1 MQTSKRVA
9 RHWPP
14 LIPVNYNLKA
24 YKHSSLKQLIA
35 NQNIL
40 RLIELLKHSI
50 FMETSYRPNVNCP
63 FQFCFNLLRC
73 IELKCDYP
81 KYVDCG
87 QGGTM
92 YGALVMPS
100 LVLDVIPAYMS
111 CGHFKSRTSVIL
123 LDGCELQ
130 LPIYL

>member
-1 MQTSKRVA
+1 
-9 RHWPP
+9 
-14 LIPVNYNLKA
+14 
-24 YKHSSLKQLIA
+24 
-35 NQNIL
+35 
-40 RLIELLKHSI
+40 
-50 FMETSYRPNVNCP
+50 
-63 FQFCFNLLRC
+63 
-73 IELKCDYP
+73 
-81 KYVDCG
+81 
-87 QGGTM
+87 M